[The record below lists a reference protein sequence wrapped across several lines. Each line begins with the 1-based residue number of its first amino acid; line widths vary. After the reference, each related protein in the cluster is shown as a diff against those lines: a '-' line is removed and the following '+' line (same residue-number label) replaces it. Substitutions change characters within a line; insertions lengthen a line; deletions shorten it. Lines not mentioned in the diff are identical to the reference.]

1 MERILSNSRVS
12 GEVVGSI
19 TLNLAMQVCVDNH
32 DAATA
37 LSLFALMKDQVLANK
52 IARRTCILYRPWNG
66 VWLPP

>member
-1 MERILSNSRVS
+1 MLFVLQAVELMERILSNSRVS

-37 LSLFALMKDQVLANK
+37 LSLFALMKDQVL
-52 IARRTCILYRPWNG
+52 THPS
-66 VWLPP
+66 LP